1 MDGPRERE
9 LARPKFKINS
19 ARLAPFSLRSHLA
32 NGSLGTF
39 VSLKLDGSLLLLGKP
54 ASVEEFD
61 KFGQI

>member
-1 MDGPRERE
+1 MDGPRERK

-39 VSLKLDGSLLLLGKP
+39 VSLKLDGSLLLGKP